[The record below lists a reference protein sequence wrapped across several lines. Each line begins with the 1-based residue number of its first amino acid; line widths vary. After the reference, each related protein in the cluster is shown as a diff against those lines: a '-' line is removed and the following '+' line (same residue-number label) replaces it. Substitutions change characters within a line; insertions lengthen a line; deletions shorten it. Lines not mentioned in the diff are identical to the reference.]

1 MAKMKNL
8 EDFLMDELKDLYSA
22 EKQLTK
28 ALPKMA
34 KAATSPELQ
43 QAFTDHLAETEAQI
57 ERLDK
62 ISKLA
67 GGRSLSGKKCKAMEG
82 LIEEGKELMEEDA
95 TPEVMDVALIC
106 AAQKVEHYEIA
117 SYGCAVTYARLL
129 GYDDVAELLGETLD
143 EEKGA
148 DEKLTGIAEELNPES
163 MNPESEEDD
172 EEESG
177 SGKSNGKAKRATKKT
192 KTSSRK

>member
-34 KAATSPELQ
+34 KAATSPELK
-43 QAFTDHLAETEAQI
+43 QAFTDHLAETEGQI

-62 ISKLA
+62 IAKLA
-67 GGRSLSGKKCKAMEG
+67 GGKSLSGKKCKAMEG
-82 LIEEGKELMEEDA
+82 LVEEGKELMEEDA

-117 SYGCAVTYARLL
+117 SYGCAATYARLL
-129 GYDDVAELLGETLD
+129 GYAEVEELLNETLE

-148 DEKLTGIAEELNPES
+148 DEKLTSISEELNPEA
-163 MNPESEEDD
+163 MNGESEEEDDD
-172 EEESG
+172 EESP
-177 SGKSNGKAKRATKKT
+177 KKKPAAKK
-192 KTSSRK
+192 RK

>member
-1 MAKMKNL
+1 MAKLKNL

-34 KAATSPELQ
+34 KAASSPELQ
-43 QAFTDHLAETEAQI
+43 EAFTNHLKETEGQI
-57 ERLDK
+57 KRLDK

-95 TPEVMDVALIC
+95 SPEVMDVALIC

-117 SYGCAVTYARLL
+117 SYGCAATYARLL
-129 GYDDVAELLGETLD
+129 GYNEVEALLNETLE

-148 DEKLTGIAEELNPES
+148 DEKLSSIAGELNEEA
-163 MNPESEEDD
+163 MNPEGEDD
-172 EEESG
+172 EEMDAKK
-177 SGKSNGKAKRATKKT
+177 KSPKSSKNKKRK
-192 KTSSRK
+192 